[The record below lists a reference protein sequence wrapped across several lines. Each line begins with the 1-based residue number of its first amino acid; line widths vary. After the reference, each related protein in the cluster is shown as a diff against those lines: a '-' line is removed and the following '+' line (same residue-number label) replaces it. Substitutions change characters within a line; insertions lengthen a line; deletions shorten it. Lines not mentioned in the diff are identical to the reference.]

1 MSILSDFIS
10 SLEGYLYSDTFRIS
24 ESVRSQLTAAVKE
37 FRTLCNSDT
46 VTQEQIASAT
56 TTYQSMIA
64 LADGDAAEI
73 LPVTPY
79 DETTD
84 GLIIP
89 ENFNEQKKTSGK
101 VTELRLWLTVI
112 GGALIVVGITVT
124 VIYLATS
131 RKAKNLADTEEKA
144 K

>member
-1 MSILSDFIS
+1 M
-10 SLEGYLYSDTFRIS
+10 
-24 ESVRSQLTAAVKE
+24 KE

-56 TTYQSMIA
+56 ATYQSMIA

-79 DETTD
+79 DEETD

-112 GGALIVVGITVT
+112 GGVLIVVGITVT

-131 RKAKNLADTEEKA
+131 RKAKNLADTEGKA